1 MRISTLRIFILAFVT
16 FVLTNAGVEACNLSA
31 ISLCGITGS
40 APNISICLRVCSGYG
55 RTGTTKGADNDTR
68 SISFGWY
75 DTPPAG
81 FTINSFTPPNITSAR
96 GFSNCTMPGI
106 NIGPQGPPYNSA
118 GTVIY
123 VDPGY
128 YGAPPCVT
136 QPFGCVTSTAL
147 CGNAAQQC
155 VNYTFVVNRM
165 PDSVRVYGVEGGGNP
180 VAGCYPDADMMIN
193 FTTLAVE
200 WGTVEGIV
208 QSQAIKVKWTTT
220 SEINTDL
227 FLVERASESGTFEE
241 IGSVR
246 AAGFSTDL
254 LKYEY
259 MDLAPLIGVNRYR
272 IVQIDDNGNLQNSP
286 AVEAQFDGPS
296 GLAWGAVGPNPASD
310 FINLTFFNEQSESME
325 LSMFDLEGKVVIQ
338 KDIQA
343 VDGANAIRVA
353 LNNVEAGVYFVSL
366 QGTSAK
372 LTRKI
377 VVL

>member
-31 ISLCGITGS
+31 ISVCGISGS
-40 APNISICLRVCSGYG
+40 APNITVCLRVCSGYG

-68 SISFGWY
+68 SLSFGWY
-75 DTPPAG
+75 DTPAAG
-81 FTINSFTPPNITSAR
+81 FTISSFLPANITSAR
-96 GFSNCTMPGI
+96 GFSNCTMPGV
-106 NIGPQGPPYNSA
+106 NIGAQGPPYNSA
-118 GTVIY
+118 GTIIY

-128 YGAPPCVT
+128 YGIPPCNS

-155 VNYTFVVNRM
+155 INYTFVMNRL
-165 PDSVRVYGVEGGGNP
+165 PDSVRVFGVEGGGNP

-208 QSQAIKVKWTTT
+208 QSNAIQVKWTTL
-220 SEINTDL
+220 SEMNTDL
-227 FLVERASESGTFEE
+227 FVVERANENGDFEE
-241 IGSVR
+241 LGIVDASE
-246 AAGFSTDL
+246 FSSSMI
-254 LKYEY
+254 KYDY

-272 IVQIDDNGNLQNSP
+272 IVQVDDQGNVQNSP
-286 AVEAQFDGPS
+286 AVEVNFAGPS
-296 GLAWGAVGPNPASD
+296 GLAWGAIGPNPAAD
-310 FINLTFFNEQSESME
+310 FVNLTFFNDRSESMV
-325 LSMFDLEGKVVIQ
+325 LSMYDLDGKSVIQ

-343 VDGANAIRVA
+343 VDGANALRVT
-353 LNNVEAGVYFVSL
+353 LNNVDSGVYFISL
-366 QGTSAK
+366 QGTSGK

-377 VVL
+377 VKL